1 MALLT
6 ADEIRY
12 FQAHQ
17 NEITQELLSELRKCG
32 KTGKQ
37 QALDILDMHQDEE
50 KFYLDAYGERIS
62 YNGSRGLKKSFTK
75 LKLYD
80 IHLQEIERCSN
91 DILYFLDNYIKMTT
105 PKDGFNFI
113 DSRDYQRDFL
123 KLMSNDSIENI
134 ISMQPRQA
142 SKTTTCGVKLA
153 HLFCFERDLTIGIIA
168 YNGESAREFLDKAKK
183 MIIALPI
190 WIQPGMNV
198 WNKGSI
204 ECENN
209 VRILTDVPS
218 GDSFRGFTC
227 NIILVD
233 ECSYLE
239 PKGWNE
245 FLDGVMPSQSSLS
258 FKKNIILST
267 PKGKNHFYD
276 MWEAA
281 GDTPE
286 TSSNDYVRF
295 FVDWKRVPRYKS
307 DGTLYT
313 PEEFE
318 RVQVKK
324 YGQVYFNS
332 AYACRFEGSD
342 FTLIPGEILGTYK
355 TQEPIDLDIRGQL
368 KIYAEPVEN
377 HKYII
382 GVDSSKE
389 GQDFT
394 GIQIFDCTELKF
406 KQVASAKLQI
416 DYLMVPEI
424 LDTYGK
430 KYNSALIIIEN
441 NEGSGQSIADILAR
455 DYEYDNIFYEYR
467 LFKGIRKRLGY
478 PGFRTTKL
486 TRDLMLQ
493 VVRMIATSGRLELC
507 DSETI
512 KEFETFTL
520 VNGKYQANGPKAH
533 DDLVMATLLCFA
545 IFKDTK
551 TFEDIQA
558 IIDGLK
564 TGESLDE
571 GLIGID
577 TGFADFG
584 PEGNT
589 DNGEYGAYGLW

>member
-1 MALLT
+1 MLKNNSFEVLT
-6 ADEIRY
+6 
-12 FQAHQ
+12 
-17 NEITQELLSELRKCG
+17 S
-32 KTGKQ
+32 
-37 QALDILDMHQDEE
+37 
-50 KFYLDAYGERIS
+50 
-62 YNGSRGLKKSFTK
+62 
-75 LKLYD
+75 
-80 IHLQEIERCSN
+80 
-91 DILYFLDNYIKMTT
+91 
-105 PKDGFNFI
+105 DGFKDFVGIKQSKNTNNLLIKTSKSEILVTPNHKFFDNGRFI
-113 DSRDYQRDFL
+113 YAKDL
-123 KLMSNDSIENI
+123 KIGGI
-134 ISMQPRQA
+134 ISNQKII
-142 SKTTTCGVKLA
+142 SIGENVEYGGV
-153 HLFCFERDLTIGIIA
+153 FYDL
-168 YNGESAREFLDKAKK
+168 
-183 MIIALPI
+183 
-190 WIQPGMNV
+190 
-198 WNKGSI
+198 I
-204 ECENN
+204 EVEGGHHFTANN
-209 VRILTDVPS
+209 IEVS
-218 GDSFRGFTC
+218 
-227 NIILVD
+227 N
-233 ECSYLE
+233 CSYLE
-239 PKGWNE
+239 PKGWSD

-281 GDTPE
+281 GDTQE
-286 TSSNDYVRF
+286 ESANDYVRF
-295 FVDWKRVPRYKS
+295 LVDWKKVPRYKS

-318 RVQVKK
+318 RAQVKK

-332 AYACRFEGSD
+332 AYACKFEGSD
-342 FTLIPGEILGTYK
+342 FTLIPGEILATYK
-355 TQEPIDLDIRGQL
+355 SKEPIDLDIRGQL
-368 KIYAEPVEN
+368 KIYENPAPN

-424 LDTYGK
+424 LDTYGR

-455 DYEYDNIFYEYR
+455 DYEYDNVFYEYR

-507 DSETI
+507 DSETL

-571 GLIGID
+571 GLVGLD
-577 TGFADFG
+577 VGFADFG
-584 PEGNT
+584 EET
-589 DNGEYGAYGLW
+589 DKDDTAYGLW